1 MKIIIIAVF
10 ALLTSLFVGVSF
22 PQKIEKP
29 KLVVGIVVD
38 QMRFDYL
45 YRFNPYFGKNGFNR
59 LMNEGS
65 NFTFAHFNYS
75 PTNTAPGHAS
85 IYTGTTPFFHGI
97 IGNDW
102 YDKRRKKMIYCVN
115 DTTVRSVGSHDKE
128 GEMSPRNLLAT
139 TITDQLKLSN
149 NNASKVISI
158 SLKNRSAVLPG
169 GHCADAAYWYDLKTG
184 NIITSSYYMTAL
196 PLWVKDFN
204 NRKLVLKYLSKG
216 WKLSL
221 PESDYY
227 LISSPDESKYE
238 KDVFKEGKTTFPHH
252 FNQLNENEK
261 YDAFET
267 TPFGNNIVQEFAK
280 AALVNEK
287 LGKGKETDFITISFS
302 STDHVGHDYGT
313 FSYETQ
319 DTYIK
324 LDSLIADLLF
334 TLDRQVGKGN
344 YLLFLTADHAALE
357 TPGMLK
363 ERRLPNE
370 ELNNNKFLDS
380 LKSFALRNFSD
391 EKLIENHSNRQIYFN
406 RNVIKKNNL
415 NIHEVEQ
422 RFTDYLRDTFP
433 AITSINK
440 SDDLQKQIAS
450 RESSNPILNGFNST
464 VSGDITYSLQPG
476 YLPNFVDK
484 GTTHSTAYSY
494 DTHVPLLFYGWHIPK
509 QTINTPVYTI
519 DIAPTVADLLK
530 IAEPSASIG
539 IPLIK

>member
-1 MKIIIIAVF
+1 MKVIIIAVF
-10 ALLTSLFVGVSF
+10 ALITSLFAGVSF
-22 PQKIEKP
+22 SQKIEKP

-45 YRFNPYFGKNGFNR
+45 YRFNPYFGKNGINR

-85 IYTGTTPFFHGI
+85 IFTGTTPFFHGI

-102 YDKRRKKMIYCVN
+102 YDKVRSKMIYCVN
-115 DTTVRSVGSHDKE
+115 DTSVRSVGSHDQE
-128 GEMSPRNLLAT
+128 GEMSPKNLLAT

-158 SLKNRSAVLPG
+158 SMKNRGAILPG

-184 NIITSSYYMTAL
+184 DIITSSYYMTAL
-196 PLWVKDFN
+196 PLWVEDFN

-221 PESDYY
+221 PESDY
-227 LISSPDESKYE
+227 LISFPDESKYE
-238 KDVFKEGKTTFPHH
+238 KDVFREGKTTFPHH
-252 FNQLNENEK
+252 FNRLNENEK

-287 LGKGKETDFITISFS
+287 LGQGDETDFITISFS

-324 LDSLIADLLF
+324 LDSLISDLLL
-334 TLDRQVGKGN
+334 TLDKHVGKGN
-344 YLLFLTADHAALE
+344 YLLFLTADHGGLE

-363 ERRLPNE
+363 ERRLPTR
-370 ELNNNKFLDS
+370 ELNNKKFLDS
-380 LKSFALRNFSD
+380 LKSFALRNFGD

-406 RNVIKKNNL
+406 RFVIKKKNL

-422 RFTDYLRDTFP
+422 RFADYLRDTFP
-433 AITSINK
+433 VIASINK
-440 SDDLQKQIAS
+440 SDDLQKQIPS
-450 RESSNPILNGFNST
+450 RESSNPILNGFNPA

-509 QTINTPVYTI
+509 LTINTPVYTI
-519 DIAPTVADLLK
+519 DIAPTIANLLK